1 MSALQGLEND
11 PTVNEEFTKIL
22 KTCHGL
28 IETYGVEIVMQWIP
42 GHSNIPGNDK
52 ADTLAKKGSRQEQP
66 HNQTTFETA
75 KQGFKDSRIQGFYSK
90 SQSQ

>member
-52 ADTLAKKGSRQEQP
+52 ADTLAKKGSGQEQP
-66 HNQTTFETA
+66 PTQTTSDQTT
-75 KQGFKDSRIQGFYSK
+75 RK
-90 SQSQ
+90 SG